1 MASRFKFKVWDN
13 KKKLLSRPGTVNFV
27 KGELVLPDSVIL
39 QFTGFT
45 DMMEQ
50 EIYEDDILLIGS
62 KKYKVFWNETE
73 MTWQYKSGRVS
84 KKLNKKFAVTT
95 VRGYNAHERKEDE

>member
-13 KKKLLSRPGTVNFV
+13 KKKLLTRPGTVNFV
-27 KGELVLPDSVIL
+27 KGELTIPDCVIL

-50 EIYEDDILLIGS
+50 EIYEEDILLIGK
-62 KKYKVFWNETE
+62 KKYHVFWHEPE
-73 MTWQYKSGRVS
+73 MTWQYKFGSIS
-84 KKLNKKFAVTT
+84 KKLNQNFTMTT
-95 VRGYNAHERKEDE
+95 VRSYNAHERDEAE